1 VFEKYFTQPSA
12 TPMNKPQWTHEH
24 GVLLERLRTGAGMD
38 RATLARRNM
47 LSMLQVE
54 QLEKGGDSGFYNPEI
69 KFSTGKKLL
78 QFLGHTLKVE
88 VAVEVADTVSN
99 TPPVP
104 TEAPAAPP
112 VIQNQVRRFSGLG
125 GALLV
130 MVILVALFFLVQQS
144 STPASKVSTE
154 AANKAAPPE
163 PIKNVVAADNQP
175 VPIAPAPEKKEAPET
190 PQASVAPQTVNA
202 TCAWQT
208 TDTEIEPTAARKKG
222 EYVHVVALENVTIC
236 VMDGNQRV
244 ASLSLTPGQERS
256 IYGPGPFKVYS
267 TQLALVK
274 VYFQGQYIKL
284 PDPELRQVTLKPVAL
299 P

>member
-1 VFEKYFTQPSA
+1 
-12 TPMNKPQWTHEH
+12 MNKPQWTHDH
-24 GVLLERLRTGAGMD
+24 SVLLERLRTSAGMD

-47 LSMLQVE
+47 LSIRQVE
-54 QLEKGGDSGFYNPEI
+54 QLEMGGESGFYNPDI

-78 QFLGHTLKVE
+78 QFFGHTLQVE

-99 TPPVP
+99 TPPTP
-104 TEAPAAPP
+104 TEAPVPPP
-112 VIQNQVRRFSGLG
+112 VIQKQTRKFSGLA

-130 MVILVALFFLVQQS
+130 MVILIALFFLVQQS
-144 STPASKVSTE
+144 SNPASKSSME

-163 PIKNVVAADNQP
+163 PIKNVVAADNQLA
-175 VPIAPAPEKKEAPET
+175 PIAPAPEKKETPET
-190 PQASVAPQTVNA
+190 LQAPPALTAPQAVYA
-202 TCAWQT
+202 TCAWQSS
-208 TDTEIEPTAARKKG
+208 DAEIQPTAARKKG
-222 EYVHVVALENVTIC
+222 EYVHVVALDNVSLCI
-236 VMDGNQRV
+236 MDGNQRV

-267 TQLALVK
+267 TQLGLVK

-284 PDPELRQVTLKPVAL
+284 PDPDIRQITLKPVAL